1 MKLTRSKIRR
11 LIKEE
16 LNKVLR
22 ESFDDEDS
30 SEEGLDPMQQQFK
43 DMLFPELFDV
53 SDISDAR
60 SSGVLA
66 RIFAGQY
73 DEHQLN
79 VKVLQLQYEI
89 KKESESMYDVQMEYD
104 RVVPLKQALID
115 QIKEAIDDL
124 YGLD

>member
-1 MKLTRSKIRR
+1 MKITNKQLKQI
-11 LIKEE
+11 IKEE
-16 LNKVLR
+16 INKVLR
-22 ESFDDEDS
+22 ESYDDED
-30 SEEGLDPMQQQFK
+30 SEEGLDPQQQEFK
-43 DMLFPELFDV
+43 YRLPEELFDV

>member
-1 MKLTRSKIRR
+1 MKLTRNKLRR

-16 LNKVLR
+16 LNNVLR

-60 SSGVLA
+60 SSGILDRILA
-66 RIFAGQY
+66 GHY
-73 DEHQLN
+73 DEYTLDI
-79 VKVLQLQYEI
+79 KILQLEYEI

-104 RVVPLKQALID
+104 RVVPLKQALIA

>member
-30 SEEGLDPMQQQFK
+30 SEEGLDPQQQEFK
-43 DMLFPELFDV
+43 YRLPEELFDV
-53 SDISDAR
+53 SDISDAK
-60 SSGVLA
+60 SSGILD
-66 RIFAGQY
+66 RIIAEEF
-73 DEHQLN
+73 DEFQLK
-79 VKVLQLQYEI
+79 VKIAQLRYEI

-115 QIKEAIDDL
+115 VIEAVIRDM
-124 YGLD
+124 

>member
-1 MKLTRSKIRR
+1 MNLTRSKLRR

-22 ESFDDEDS
+22 ESYDDEDS

-43 DMLFPELFDV
+43 DMLYPELFDV
-53 SDISDAR
+53 SDMSDAK
-60 SSGVLA
+60 SSGVLD
-66 RIFAGQY
+66 RIFAGHY
-73 DEHQLN
+73 DEHQLD
-79 VKVLQLQYEI
+79 VKVLQLEYEI

-115 QIKEAIDDL
+115 QIKLAIDDL
-124 YGLD
+124 YGLG